1 MQVREV
7 PSASLA
13 GLPALAYDERA
24 AARSW
29 AAMTALLEE
38 AFELT

>member
-1 MQVREV
+1 MHVREV
-7 PSASLA
+7 ASASLA